1 MIRSMSSARL
11 YLAGRVSAVLTI
23 LCIIIVLLIGA
34 MAISKMHPPRTM
46 DLGPKTS
53 LLLPAPELRELDV
66 NKRWVS
72 KIS

>member
-23 LCIIIVLLIGA
+23 LCIIIMLLIGA
-34 MAISKMHPPRTM
+34 MAISKMHPPRSM

-53 LLLPAPELRELDV
+53 LLFRAPELLNLDV

-72 KIS
+72 QVS

>member
-1 MIRSMSSARL
+1 MSSARL
-11 YLAGRVSAVLTI
+11 YFAGRVSAVLTI
-23 LCIIIVLLIGA
+23 LCVLIVLLIGA

-53 LLLPAPELRELDV
+53 LLFRAPELRELDV

-72 KIS
+72 QIS